1 VAGVDGCTCDKE
13 GESCARRM
21 LRACRDVDEELAHG
35 AMLPDLRC
43 PNLGATLATRIQLCG
58 PLALRIDDRRVESEL
73 PGRLGRLL
81 VVYLV
86 AHRQREV
93 PRCGLLS
100 ALWPDDAPAAADTSL
115 SALLSKIRKTLG
127 PERLEGRTSLRL
139 RLPDGAW
146 VDLEAARE
154 GLHRAESAFA
164 RGDWF
169 GVYGPGRVAQ
179 HVATRGFLPGE
190 NAPWVVEVRAALD
203 EIHVRALELV
213 GAACVEI
220 GGSEQNP
227 ADRCARRLV
236 ELAPYRES
244 GYRLLMRVLASRGNP
259 AEGLLV
265 YDELRR
271 RLHEDLGVA
280 PSLETQALHRSLL

>member
-1 VAGVDGCTCDKE
+1 
-13 GESCARRM
+13 
-21 LRACRDVDEELAHG
+21 
-35 AMLPDLRC
+35 MLPEFGC

-58 PLALRIDDRRVESEL
+58 TLALRLDGRRIESEL

-81 VVYLV
+81 VIHLV
-86 AHRQREV
+86 ANRQREV
-93 PRCGLLS
+93 SRSELLA
-100 ALWPDDAPAAADTSL
+100 ALWPHDAPAAAESSL

-127 PERLEGRTSLRL
+127 PERIEGRTSLRL
-139 RLPDGAW
+139 RLPDDAW
-146 VDLEAARE
+146 IDLEAARE

-179 HVATRGFLPGE
+179 HVAMRGFLPGE
-190 NAPWVVEVRAALD
+190 DAPWVADVRSALD

-220 GGSEQNP
+220 GGSELNT

-236 ELAPYRES
+236 DLAPYRES
-244 GYRLLMRVLASRGNP
+244 GYRLLMRVLATRGNP

-271 RLHEDLGVA
+271 RLHDDLGVA
-280 PSLETQALHRSLL
+280 PSAETQALHRSLL